1 MNLLNSLLIAQENVF
16 PTMPSDTGVPDPG
29 VTVAAGFA
37 VIGVIMIISLII
49 SLALALPVIVGMWK
63 VFTKAG
69 KPGWAAIIPIY
80 NVIVLLEVV
89 GKPVWWIALLLIP
102 FVNVV
107 ISILLNL
114 ALAERFGKDGLYAV
128 GLIFLPFIFLP
139 MLGFGSSTYQ
149 PAPAE
154 QG

>member
-1 MNLLNSLLIAQENVF
+1 MNLLNSLLVAQEPVF
-16 PTMPSDTGVPDPG
+16 PAMPSDPGVPDVG
-29 VTVAAGFA
+29 VTAAAAAGVFGFFMLINLA
-37 VIGVIMIISLII
+37 VALVVII
-49 SLALALPVIVGMWK
+49 GMWK

-89 GKPVWWIALLLIP
+89 GKPVWWIVLLLIP
-102 FVNVV
+102 FVNIV

>member
-1 MNLLNSLLIAQENVF
+1 MNLLPQESVF
-16 PTMPSDTGVPDPG
+16 PAMPSDPGAPDVG
-29 VTVAAGFA
+29 FAAAAAAGVFGFIMLINLA
-37 VIGVIMIISLII
+37 VALVVII
-49 SLALALPVIVGMWK
+49 GMWK

-89 GKPVWWIALLLIP
+89 GKPVWWIVLLLIP
-102 FVNVV
+102 FVNIV

>member
-1 MNLLNSLLIAQENVF
+1 MNLLNSLLVAQEPVF
-16 PTMPSDTGVPDPG
+16 PTMPSDPGVPDVG
-29 VTVAAGFA
+29 VTAAAAAGVFGFIMLINLA
-37 VIGVIMIISLII
+37 VALVVII
-49 SLALALPVIVGMWK
+49 GMWK

-89 GKPVWWIALLLIP
+89 GKPVWWIVLLLIP

>member
-1 MNLLNSLLIAQENVF
+1 
-16 PTMPSDTGVPDPG
+16 MPSDPGVPDVG
-29 VTVAAGFA
+29 VTAAAAAGVFGFFMLINLA
-37 VIGVIMIISLII
+37 VALVVII
-49 SLALALPVIVGMWK
+49 GMWK

-89 GKPVWWIALLLIP
+89 GKPVWWIVLLLIP
-102 FVNVV
+102 FVNIV

>member
-1 MNLLNSLLIAQENVF
+1 MNL
-16 PTMPSDTGVPDPG
+16 SDTGVPDPG
-29 VTVAAGFA
+29 VTVAAGIA
-37 VIGVIMIISLII
+37 VIGFIMII

-89 GKPVWWIALLLIP
+89 GKPVWWIVLLLIP
-102 FVNVV
+102 FVNIV

>member
-1 MNLLNSLLIAQENVF
+1 MNLLNSLLVAQEPVF
-16 PTMPSDTGVPDPG
+16 PAMPSDPGVPDVG
-29 VTVAAGFA
+29 VTAAAAAGVFGFFMLINLA
-37 VIGVIMIISLII
+37 VALVVII
-49 SLALALPVIVGMWK
+49 GMWK

-89 GKPVWWIALLLIP
+89 GKPVWRIVLLFIP
-102 FVNVV
+102 FVNIV

>member
-1 MNLLNSLLIAQENVF
+1 M
-16 PTMPSDTGVPDPG
+16 
-29 VTVAAGFA
+29 
-37 VIGVIMIISLII
+37 
-49 SLALALPVIVGMWK
+49 
-63 VFTKAG
+63 
-69 KPGWAAIIPIY
+69 
-80 NVIVLLEVV
+80 LLEVV
-89 GKPVWWIALLLIP
+89 GKPVWWIVLLLIP
-102 FVNVV
+102 FVNIV

>member
-1 MNLLNSLLIAQENVF
+1 MNLLNSLLVAQEPVF
-16 PTMPSDTGVPDPG
+16 PAMPSDPGVPDVG
-29 VTVAAGFA
+29 VTAAAAAGVFGFIMLINLA
-37 VIGVIMIISLII
+37 VALVVII
-49 SLALALPVIVGMWK
+49 GMWK

-89 GKPVWWIALLLIP
+89 GKPVWWIVLLLIP
-102 FVNVV
+102 FVNIV